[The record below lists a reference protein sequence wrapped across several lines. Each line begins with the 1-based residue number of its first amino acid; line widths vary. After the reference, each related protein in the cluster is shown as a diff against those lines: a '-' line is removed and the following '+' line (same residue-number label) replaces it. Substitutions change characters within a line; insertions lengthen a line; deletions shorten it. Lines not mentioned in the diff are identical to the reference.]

1 MTSTAVRDI
10 RVHAVAR
17 STAWLFTATTFTAS
31 ALVFLVEPMF
41 AKMVLPKLGG
51 SPAVWNTCV
60 LFFQTTL
67 LAGYLYAHVT
77 TRRLGARRQAVVHL
91 VLMIA
96 ALAFLPL
103 TLGAE
108 YPPVGSNPVWW
119 LLITMTARL
128 GLPFLAVST
137 MAPLVQRWFATMPG
151 PSRSDPYFLYVASNV
166 GSMLALLAYPFVLEP
181 FWGTRVHT
189 ELWLAGYVL
198 LLALVSGCAWSVHRR
213 GHELERTVRHTANV
227 VAWRRRAQ
235 WMALA
240 CIPSSLMLG
249 VTTHISTDL
258 AAIPLLWVLPLAAY
272 LLTFILA
279 FSTRAWIPEK
289 LLATALPL
297 SAAAVMLSIIF
308 QVHAP
313 WVISVHVIAFFFAAL
328 GCHTALVRA
337 RPDVDHLTEF
347 YVWLSFGGMLGGVFN
362 TLVAP
367 QLFNGIYEYPVV
379 LALACLARPAPGF
392 RSGRFEP
399 WGVVAIGLA
408 VPFMVFTGAWGLR
421 RFMPDAPLAVVLIRA
436 SVIPAILFVLANRT
450 LVFNALI
457 LFIALLIPI
466 AGAGRSTLGQL
477 VFADR
482 SFFGV
487 LRVIEG
493 PDRAYHLL
501 QHGSTVHGRQ
511 NLPAGTSC
519 EPESYYNTRGPVGD
533 LFRSAGPFAT
543 VGVVGLGSGAL
554 SCYAEPGTV
563 WTFFEIDPLVERIAR
578 DPALFTFLQNARGQI
593 DVKIGDGRK
602 TLEEAVVAS
611 FDLIVIDAFS
621 SDAIPIHLLTREA
634 LHLYL
639 SRLKPGGMI
648 ALHISNRFLRLEP
661 VVAAVV
667 SANGLTGRA
676 KLEDRVPAADAAH
689 GRYES
694 DWVVITTNEERFTAL
709 DARPG
714 WRPLK
719 ADARVGAWTDDYS
732 NLLKSIQW

>member
-10 RVHAVAR
+10 RVHASAR

-108 YPPVGSNPVWW
+108 YPPPGSNPVWW

-151 PSRSDPYFLYVASNV
+151 PARSDPYFLYVASNV
-166 GSMLALLAYPFVLEP
+166 GSMLALLAYPFMLEP

-198 LLALVSGCAWSVHRR
+198 LLLLAAGCAWGVNTR
-213 GHELERTVRHTANV
+213 GQETERTVQRSEN

-235 WMALA
+235 WMMLA

-279 FSTRAWIPEK
+279 FSTRTWIPEK

-297 SAAAVMLSIIF
+297 SAVAVMLSIIF
-308 QVHAP
+308 QP
-313 WVISVHVIAFFFAAL
+313 RGLWIIPVHVIAFFFAAL

-337 RPDVDHLTEF
+337 RPTVEHLTEF
-347 YVWLSFGGMLGGVFN
+347 YVWLSFGGMLGGIFN
-362 TLVAP
+362 TVVAP
-367 QLFNGIYEYPVV
+367 QLFNGIYEYPIV
-379 LALACLARPAPGF
+379 LALACLARPSPGF
-392 RSGRFEP
+392 RSGRLEP
-399 WGVVAIGLA
+399 WGIVAIGLA
-408 VPFMVFTGAWGLR
+408 VPFIVFSAAWGLR
-421 RFMPDAPLAVVLIRA
+421 RFMPAAPLSLVLLRA
-436 SVIPAILFVLANRT
+436 SVIPSILFVLANRT
-450 LVFNALI
+450 VVFHALI
-457 LFIALLIPI
+457 ALVAVLIPI
-466 AGAGRSTLGQL
+466 AGAGRTTLGEL

-487 LRVIEG
+487 SRVIEG

-519 EPESYYNTRGPVGD
+519 EPESYYSTHGPVGD
-533 LFRSAGPFAT
+533 LFQSAGPFT
-543 VGVVGLGSGAL
+543 RVGVVGLGSGAL
-554 SCYAEPGTV
+554 ACYAEPGTA
-563 WTFFEIDPLVERIAR
+563 WTYFEIDPLVERIAR
-578 DPALFTFLQNARGQI
+578 DPALFTFLQNTRGQI

-602 TLEEAVVAS
+602 TLEEAAAAS
-611 FDLIVIDAFS
+611 FDLIMIDAFS
-621 SDAIPIHLLTREA
+621 SDAIPVHLLTREA
-634 LHLYL
+634 LHLDV

-661 VVAAVV
+661 VVGAVAA
-667 SANGLTGRA
+667 ANGLRGLS
-676 KLEDRVPAADAAH
+676 KLEGQIPAADKAR

-694 DWVVITTNEERFTAL
+694 DWVVLTTNEERFSAL
-709 DARPG
+709 AARPG

-719 ADARVGAWTDDYS
+719 SDPHISAWTDDYS
-732 NLLKSIQW
+732 NLLNSIQW